1 VSSPQPSEPDRSS
14 DPLEVVEVERPE
26 VVDSGRLRLLG
37 FPAKPLNVAV
47 TTFPL
52 EVTTYH
58 DVTAL
63 SLRDLAEPNR
73 NVGAA
78 YDRDGNL
85 IAETQRAK
93 PGRSWS
99 PSPAELPVTNRE
111 PQRLAGRTF
120 FAGRNAVHFGHIL
133 LETLTR
139 FWPEVDYR
147 AYDHFLTIPT
157 HGTGSQGRRTL
168 FGKLVLTA
176 RLPYARFAFALDQ
189 PIVCES
195 LDVPSA
201 PFHVAAAADPRFLN
215 VFERIGRRVQRR
227 QYHGSLSR
235 LPRRVYFSRSRLKV
249 KPRSA
254 DKRSA
259 DNEEEV
265 EEMLARRGFQT
276 VHTQELPLDEQVALA
291 RRAEIIAGCDG
302 SALHLAMFS
311 QPGTRMLALDT
322 RRAPN
327 QFLINRARGIDAV
340 HVWAA
345 TEEVQNRM
353 ANWTINLN
361 RVNEGLDLL
370 LDDGA

>member
-1 VSSPQPSEPDRSS
+1 
-14 DPLEVVEVERPE
+14 
-26 VVDSGRLRLLG
+26 
-37 FPAKPLNVAV
+37 
-47 TTFPL
+47 
-52 EVTTYH
+52 
-58 DVTAL
+58 
-63 SLRDLAEPNR
+63 
-73 NVGAA
+73 
-78 YDRDGNL
+78 
-85 IAETQRAK
+85 
-93 PGRSWS
+93 
-99 PSPAELPVTNRE
+99 
-111 PQRLAGRTF
+111 
-120 FAGRNAVHFGHIL
+120 
-133 LETLTR
+133 
-139 FWPEVDYR
+139 
-147 AYDHFLTIPT
+147 
-157 HGTGSQGRRTL
+157 L

-176 RLPYARFAFALDQ
+176 RLPYAKFVFALDQ

-215 VFERIGRRVQRR
+215 VFERIGKRVQRR
-227 QYHGSLSR
+227 RYHGSLSS

-249 KPRSA
+249 NPRSA

-259 DNEEEV
+259 DNEVEI

-291 RRAEIIAGCDG
+291 RRAEVIAGCDG

-322 RRAPN
+322 RRVPN

-345 TEEVQNRM
+345 TEVVLNRM
-353 ANWTINLN
+353 ANWTINPS

-370 LDDGA
+370 LDEGA